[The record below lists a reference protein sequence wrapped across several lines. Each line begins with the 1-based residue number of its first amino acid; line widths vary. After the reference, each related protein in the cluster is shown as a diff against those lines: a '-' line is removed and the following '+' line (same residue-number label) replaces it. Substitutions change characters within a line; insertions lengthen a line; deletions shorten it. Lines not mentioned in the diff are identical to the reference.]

1 MTTIPVAALLAA
13 LTMGA
18 RPARES
24 DTHRGPGVYGKLDS
38 AMLLG
43 VAAGGGFAAG
53 GSLPV
58 VPAASVES
66 TFLFLGTAA
75 FTIGYDF
82 GAREVASGVRF
93 TRHSLR
99 FAIDLRPLFLPLT
112 FQNLFT
118 GVEFLDLLIYS
129 LSFEIGGAFERGS
142 MSSATQSVGE
152 NGGGFFVGTGFD
164 VPLTSRGGRGFA
176 LRVAFRVRYPS
187 NAPLERAQA
196 AGLWSGT
203 ELRHFEVLFLVR
215 HDFAIGGCFPLC

>member
-1 MTTIPVAALLAA
+1 MGIVLCAALSL
-13 LTMGA
+13 GA
-18 RPARES
+18 RPARDR
-24 DTHRGPGVYGKLDS
+24 DTYRGPGVYGKLDS

-43 VAAGGGFAAG
+43 VSAGGGFAAG

-58 VPAASVES
+58 TPAASVES

-75 FTIGYDF
+75 LTVGYDF
-82 GAREVASGVRF
+82 GAREVASGVTF

-99 FAIDLRPLFLPLT
+99 FAIDLRPLFLPMM
-112 FQNLFT
+112 FGDLFT
-118 GVEFLDLLIYS
+118 GSEFLDLLIYS

-142 MSSATQSVGE
+142 LSSSSQSVAE

-164 VPLTSRGGRGFA
+164 IPLTSRGGSGFS
-176 LRVAFRVRYPS
+176 LRIAVRVRYPS

-196 AGLWSGT
+196 LGLWSGT
-203 ELRHFEVLFLVR
+203 DMRHVEVLLLVR